1 MIRRRP
7 DNFELWIDDFF
18 MKLVEKLESSPH
30 LIHQLMDSVSKRR
43 CILLEKAIDILFK
56 EELIL
61 SRKREVAR

>member
-1 MIRRRP
+1 
-7 DNFELWIDDFF
+7 